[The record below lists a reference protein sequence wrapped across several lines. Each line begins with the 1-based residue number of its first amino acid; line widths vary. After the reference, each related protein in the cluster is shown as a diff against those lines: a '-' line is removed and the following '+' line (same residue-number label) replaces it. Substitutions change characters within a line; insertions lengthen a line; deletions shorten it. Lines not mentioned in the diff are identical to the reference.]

1 MAAISRGFATIAG
14 ATTQSASFV
23 DVLTLDDS
31 EFMVNNAVFF
41 VLVVGKINTDEIANP
56 TGEWEMVSD
65 PTGTP
70 VRLARSFNKLETASA
85 TITDWA
91 HPYNFFTVYTQPAT
105 AVALEFRMLTTNTA
119 CTTSVDDLTIFFIRL
134 DEDLTEDTDWR
145 VSVDTSGPT
154 NHTNGMVS
162 RVAETWT
169 PATASHDWLIWGN
182 AEIIINDNG
191 EQYEIELFD
200 STGSAVLTSHSREGE
215 DPDETQQRSLWTV
228 LLNLPATEQV
238 VQVRTRD
245 DVVGTANQYNEAEIF
260 VLDLD
265 LFEEHFYQHT
275 ATRLQQVN
283 ANEVEIN
290 NLEFTPATAV
300 DFLLLA
306 GVVAD
311 AEAAGRR
318 HHHWIQLDDVDSPAG
333 FGDDPRYVQS
343 FDATDAEHTTAA
355 SMPALAASAQN
366 LDVMARWTSTG
377 GSSGWSERRVLAL
390 SMELAAAPAAA
401 VYPPFPRRQNTLVRM

>member
-1 MAAISRGFATIAG
+1 MAAISHGSVTIAG

-31 EFMVNNAVFF
+31 EFMVNNAVYWIKA
-41 VLVVGKINTDEIANP
+41 VGTINTDEIGAP
-56 TGEWEMVSD
+56 TGEWEIVSD

-70 VRLARSFNKLETASA
+70 TRLARSFNKLETASA
-85 TITDWA
+85 TITDWG
-91 HPYNFFTVYTQPAT
+91 HPYDFDTVYTQPAT

-119 CTTSVDDLTIFFIRL
+119 CTTSVDELTIYFIRL

-215 DPDETQQRSLWTV
+215 DTDETQQRSLWTV
-228 LLNLPATEQV
+228 LENLPATEQV

-265 LFEEHFYQHT
+265 VFEEHFYQHT
-275 ATRLQQVN
+275 ATRLQQVD

-290 NLEFTPATAV
+290 NLEFTPARAV

-318 HHHWIQLDDVDSPAG
+318 HHHWMQLGDVDTPANSG
-333 FGDDPRYVQS
+333 ADPRKVQS
-343 FDATDAEHTTAA
+343 FDADDAEHTSAA